1 MIFFNQV
8 SKRKQKLRLNLKD
21 KLSRM
26 RESDIA
32 VSNSIINDKLI
43 NSLNK
48 RISILCYYPL
58 LSEPDIKPSIEQWL
72 EKNYTISLPRIEDGN
87 LSLIHI

>member
-1 MIFFNQV
+1 MIFFNQI

-58 LSEPDIKPSIEQWL
+58 LSEPDI
-72 EKNYTISLPRIEDGN
+72 
-87 LSLIHI
+87 

>member
-1 MIFFNQV
+1 MIFFNQI
-8 SKRKQKLRLNLKD
+8 SKRKQRLRLNLKD

-48 RISILCYYPL
+48 RISILN
-58 LSEPDIKPSIEQWL
+58 IK
-72 EKNYTISLPRIEDGN
+72 K
-87 LSLIHI
+87 